1 MMKWG
6 KKKPVSSSSSP
17 GLSRAHHVSW
27 FSKLTGSSDLK
38 LAKEKKKQDD
48 DEASQKMSSKSSL
61 GSTKRRN
68 DTHESS
74 KRFQRV
80 SAEKENAT
88 TRSAN
93 MESNEKFEEIMSS
106 VRKKVR
112 DFQRETM
119 DGDKE
124 TVIMTP
130 RIQVNR
136 DRQQRCER
144 RDQKLLEQKPK
155 RPEQNPEVKVKKP
168 ARRTGTSNSRETLV
182 AHQWQ
187 HLKETKLREVKL
199 KADKQR
205 KSMYLRRELGTKE
218 NSKVRVFSPR
228 SSEKCRVKA
237 IEDLKK
243 AKLRAKEQEMEN
255 ESFAVVKCSSDPQ
268 KDFRDSVIEMI
279 MENGIN
285 RPEELK
291 ELLPATNQTSQVDM
305 DKREIPEN
313 ANERCPNQQ
322 ACATGTAPTGP
333 DPGSNLTSHLDIC
346 GPSMPKMLG
355 LEGQRVH
362 KNNFGW
368 SPVYV
373 NDNLGVVSI
382 SLMHSESDDEPAIWR
397 GPRKNDLIKQFLKEV
412 HWGDHIDYLVVD
424 TPPGTSDEHITLV
437 QLENMSGL
445 TQPLSDVKFMKLTTE
460 TGSSVDVT
468 QDMISCI
475 RENAPELLDGVFAWS
490 QVFDSSGG
498 GAERMC
504 EEMGVPFLGKVPL
517 DPQLGR
523 AAERGKSCFEANKC
537 SVSAPALKSI
547 IEKVVAS
554 IKMKED
560 LSGGENKE
568 TP

>member
-1 MMKWG
+1 MGEKNVVEKTKTSLMIRLMIYGLKHMHYVVASKRFPIKHIKNASAAWKAIILTVGLQTLFVNRGLSLSKDGSLKMELEQIFGTKEAKTCADVKAATYVYQREVVHRRKLRHGKQKSSLLSPVHRQKILISFGMMKWG

-61 GSTKRRN
+61 SSTKRRN

-74 KRFQRV
+74 KRLQRV

-155 RPEQNPEVKVKKP
+155 RPEQNTEVKVKKP

-218 NSKVRVFSPR
+218 NSQVRVFSPR

-243 AKLRAKEQEMEN
+243 AKQRAKEQEMEN

-268 KDFRDSVIEMI
+268 KDFRDSMIEMI

-291 ELLPATNQTSQVDM
+291 ELLVCYLRLNSDEYHDMIINVFQQV
-305 DKREIPEN
+305 
-313 ANERCPNQQ
+313 
-322 ACATGTAPTGP
+322 
-333 DPGSNLTSHLDIC
+333 H
-346 GPSMPKMLG
+346 
-355 LEGQRVH
+355 
-362 KNNFGW
+362 
-368 SPVYV
+368 
-373 NDNLGVVSI
+373 
-382 SLMHSESDDEPAIWR
+382 
-397 GPRKNDLIKQFLKEV
+397 NDLLM
-412 HWGDHIDYLVVD
+412 LV
-424 TPPGTSDEHITLV
+424 
-437 QLENMSGL
+437 
-445 TQPLSDVKFMKLTTE
+445 
-460 TGSSVDVT
+460 
-468 QDMISCI
+468 
-475 RENAPELLDGVFAWS
+475 
-490 QVFDSSGG
+490 
-498 GAERMC
+498 
-504 EEMGVPFLGKVPL
+504 
-517 DPQLGR
+517 
-523 AAERGKSCFEANKC
+523 
-537 SVSAPALKSI
+537 
-547 IEKVVAS
+547 
-554 IKMKED
+554 
-560 LSGGENKE
+560 
-568 TP
+568 